1 MNIFWE
7 TTDLHNIPGMRV
19 LRILTASLEV
29 ISLMTDTT
37 DLRETELLLY
47 DTWTEGSLVKVCL
60 RLDTFRIDDFLSF

>member
-7 TTDLHNIPGMRV
+7 TTDLYNIPGMRV